1 MSFTC
6 AIQMT
11 GLIRGESKA
20 EHRSNGKAILGEMGK
35 ERISPSETLNPERT
49 HLNVYEQEN
58 TSGFSMWD
66 SMVERA
72 NTYKQ
77 AVKGKTKSGEEI
89 TRYRSLRKDAIIGV
103 AVIINPPYEECRNWS
118 EEEYQKFYDDT
129 RECLAEFRPEIF
141 RKDNQVFGVEH
152 RDEGYDDNDRHLH
165 AVYDAIDENGRYC
178 GNRLDAKFLSDFNKS
193 YPKMMRSK
201 GWEMDDLDTTDW
213 DKYKTDPVYKAERD
227 AKRRSQGKS
236 VNQHIRNRTVENFRK
251 SEELL
256 EKAQDDA
263 EELRQQKKA
272 LEDDIETLRVRKRKI
287 KDEVATTLTEANSDA
302 QTIKDEAKAQAEV
315 IMETARQNAQRIQAQ
330 REKDLEERDM
340 ALTKEFLDV
349 VGDVTGYEYDPETT
363 TLEEVKKD
371 LHDWSDDLQKYE
383 DETLDKL
390 NKARVVLKDAKALES
405 DSDSA
410 TLERARE
417 FMRTTQMPNS
427 TTTVLASFEAHERLL
442 GYGKK
447 PRRTRAQIQSS
458 VNELYNR
465 INQRQ
470 HSDNE
475 RSY

>member
-1 MSFTC
+1 
-6 AIQMT
+6 MT

-35 ERISPSETLNPERT
+35 ERISSSETLNPERT
-49 HLNVYEQEN
+49 PLNVYEQEN
-58 TSGFSMWD
+58 SSGFSMWD
-66 SMVERA
+66 DMVERA

-77 AVKGKTKSGEEI
+77 AVPGKTKNGEEI
-89 TRYRSLRKDAIIGV
+89 TRYRGLRKDAVIG
-103 AVIINPPYEECRNWS
+103 AAIIINPPYEECRNWS

-141 RKDNQVFGVEH
+141 RRTNQVFGVEH
-152 RDEGYDDNDRHLH
+152 RDEGYDDNDRHMH

-213 DKYKTDPVYKAERD
+213 ERYKTDPTYKAERD

-236 VNQHIRNRTVENFRK
+236 VNQHIRNKMAENFRK
-251 SEELL
+251 SDEILKEAQQIQD
-256 EKAQDDA
+256 EK
-263 EELRQQKKA
+263 EA
-272 LEDDIETLRVRKRKI
+272 LEHDIETLRVRKRKL

-302 QTIKDEAKAQAEV
+302 QTIRDEAKAQAE
-315 IMETARQNAQRIQAQ
+315 
-330 REKDLEERDM
+330 KDLEERDA

-349 VGDVTGYEYDPETT
+349 VGDVTGYEYDPEST
-363 TLEEVKKD
+363 TLDDVKKD
-371 LHDWSDDLQKYE
+371 LHDWGDDLQKYE

-390 NKARVVLKDAKALES
+390 NKARVALKDAKALES
-405 DSDSA
+405 NSDSA

-427 TTTVLASFEAHERLL
+427 TTTVLASFEAHESLS

-447 PRRTRAQIQSS
+447 PRRTRAQIQSD
-458 VNELYNR
+458 VNDLYNR

-470 HSDNE
+470 HSDD
-475 RSY
+475 SYGY

>member
-20 EHRSNGKAILGEMGK
+20 KHRSNGKAILGEMGK

-66 SMVERA
+66 DMVERA

>member
-20 EHRSNGKAILGEMGK
+20 KHRSNGKAILGEMGK

-66 SMVERA
+66 DMVERA

-77 AVKGKTKSGEEI
+77 AVKGKTKNDEEI
-89 TRYRSLRKDAIIGV
+89 TRYRRLRKDAVIG
-103 AVIINPPYEECRNWS
+103 AAIIINPPYEECRNWS

-152 RDEGYDDNDRHLH
+152 RDEGYDDNDRHMH

-201 GWEMDDLDTTDW
+201 GWEMDDMDTTDW
-213 DKYKTDPVYKAERD
+213 DKYKSDPTYKAERD

-236 VNQHIRNRTVENFRK
+236 VNQHIRNRVVKNFVM

-256 EKAQDDA
+256 KKAQDDA

-272 LEDDIETLRVRKRKI
+272 LEDDIETLRIRKRKL
-287 KDEVATTLTEANSDA
+287 KDEVATTLTEANSNA
-302 QTIKDEAKAQAEV
+302 QTIRDEAKRQANAITER
-315 IMETARQNAQRIQAQ
+315 ARQNAQQMLAQ
-330 REKDLEERDM
+330 REKDLDE
-340 ALTKEFLDV
+340 KEK
-349 VGDVTGYEYDPETT
+349 E
-363 TLEEVKKD
+363 LEEKEKE
-371 LHDWSDDLQKYE
+371 L
-383 DETLDKL
+383 
-390 NKARVVLKDAKALES
+390 KAQENA
-405 DSDSA
+405 SDSA
-410 TLERARE
+410 KLKRALKFMGTCTL
-417 FMRTTQMPNS
+417 PNS
-427 TTTVLASFEAHERLL
+427 TTTVLASFEAKERLS
-442 GYGKK
+442 GHATK
-447 PRRTRAQIQSS
+447 PRRTRAQLTAHT
-458 VNELYNR
+458 NDLYNR
-465 INQRQ
+465 INRRQ
-470 HSDNE
+470 HSDDSI
-475 RSY
+475 SY

>member
-11 GLIRGESKA
+11 GLVRGESKA
-20 EHRSNGKAILGEMGK
+20 KHRSNGKAILGEMGK

-49 HLNVYEQEN
+49 PLNVYEQEN
-58 TSGFSMWD
+58 SSGFSMWD
-66 SMVERA
+66 DMVERA
-72 NTYKQ
+72 NTYRQ
-77 AVKGKTKSGEEI
+77 AIPGKTKSGEKI
-89 TRYRSLRKDAIIGV
+89 TRYRSLRKDAVIGV

-141 RKDNQVFGVEH
+141 RRTNQVFGVEH
-152 RDEGYDDNDRHLH
+152 RDEGYDNNDRHLH
-165 AVYDAIDENGRYC
+165 AVYDAIDENGQYC
-178 GNRLDAKFLSDFNKS
+178 GNKLAAKFLSDFNKA
-193 YPKMMRSK
+193 YPKMMRSE
-201 GWEMDDLDTTDW
+201 GWEMDDMDTTDW
-213 DKYKTDPVYKAERD
+213 DKYKNDPTYKAERD

-236 VNQHIRNRTVENFRK
+236 VNQHIRNKTIENFRK
-251 SEELL
+251 SDEILKEVQQM
-256 EKAQDDA
+256 QD
-263 EELRQQKKA
+263 EKKA
-272 LEDDIETLRVRKRKI
+272 LEDDIETLRVRKRKL
-287 KDEVATTLTEANSDA
+287 KDEVATTLIEANSDA
-302 QTIKDEAKAQAEV
+302 QTIRDEAKRQAEAS
-315 IMETARQNAQRIQAQ
+315 METARQNAQQILAQ
-330 REKDLEERDM
+330 REKDLEERDT

-349 VGDVTGYEYDPETT
+349 VGDVTGYEYDSEST

-371 LHDWSDDLQKYE
+371 LHDWGDDLQKYE

-390 NKARVVLKDAKALES
+390 NKARVILKDAKALES

-427 TTTVLASFEAHERLL
+427 TTTVLASFEAHERLS
-442 GYGKK
+442 GHGKK

-458 VNELYNR
+458 ANDLYNR

-470 HSDNE
+470 HSDDGI
-475 RSY
+475 SY